1 MFTTFKYELDHSC
14 LIRIKLF
21 TFYYQASQCHLTHYA
36 LPSISFQKPI
46 FLCVFAQLIF
56 ACQWNFKGSFLVL
69 KIVFK
74 KLFEDRKHVNWPQ
87 VNIQFVLTSFHAI
100 LWRSMIKL
108 VLYEN
113 CLDIG
118 HSFYNQVSILCKKIL
133 LASFLQI
140 LLNYFSFFHSNN
152 SIDIFQI

>member
-108 VLYEN
+108 VLSELPWYWAFITSSCFSN
-113 CLDIG
+113 IRKNILDG
-118 HSFYNQVSILCKKIL
+118 L
-133 LASFLQI
+133 
-140 LLNYFSFFHSNN
+140 
-152 SIDIFQI
+152 IFVYSSQLF